1 MKKIRHTIII
11 SIALLS
17 VVISAGI
24 ARVSS
29 ADSTVITQATPTPRS
44 KPTPVLLG
52 TPLPAPSPTPTATP
66 LPSIAPKQALADLQ
80 SKIRTRMSVPEVR
93 HGRVGIKIVSLN
105 SGKVIFEND
114 ADKYFTPAS
123 NMKNFTIAAALE
135 KLGPDFKFKTRVYGA
150 RPDSAGFVKG
160 DLRIIGGGD
169 ITISTAFFGTSVDDP
184 ETYYK
189 GIDRLVDKISAAGVK
204 RVEGDL
210 VGDEGYFRGFAVPP
224 TWEWDDLQWRDGSE
238 VSALPINDNDVDLSI
253 KPGAP
258 GQPCVV
264 KITPPNTLFKIENV
278 CTTSGAGTK
287 RQLTVNKRLDQ
298 NYLWV
303 GGSMPADDKAFT
315 GALTVSHPAD
325 LFLAI
330 LRERLAKRG
339 ILVGG
344 QTNTFHNNDY
354 HPTTPLRPV
363 TDRFTADMVPTE
375 LTSVES
381 PPFSVIA
388 AKTMKPSQNMYTETI
403 LWALGEI
410 ANTRDPGYI
419 IKIDNSPLPQRP
431 NSFDLGLAQ
440 TKSFRDLVG
449 IAPDAVIQ
457 YDGSG
462 MSRHDVITPN
472 AVVQLYT
479 YMAKQSKNAQVWL
492 DSLSIGGVDGTLR
505 NRFKGT
511 AAEGNMRGKTGT
523 LDQVSALSGYVTTAS
538 GEKLIVSIIV
548 NGVPKTINRTSLAD
562 DIVVSLANFNGK
574 VD

>member
-1 MKKIRHTIII
+1 M
-11 SIALLS
+11 
-17 VVISAGI
+17 
-24 ARVSS
+24 
-29 ADSTVITQATPTPRS
+29 
-44 KPTPVLLG
+44 
-52 TPLPAPSPTPTATP
+52 
-66 LPSIAPKQALADLQ
+66 LA
-80 SKIRTRMSVPEVR
+80 SEVR
-93 HGRVGIKIVSLN
+93 RGRVGIKIVSLN

-150 RPDSAGFVKG
+150 KPDSAGLVRG

-169 ITISTAFFGTSVDDP
+169 ITISTVFFGTSVDDP

-189 GIDRLVDKISAAGVK
+189 GIDRLVDKIEAAGIK

-210 VGDEGYFRGFAVPP
+210 VGDEGYFRGFAIPP

-258 GQPCVV
+258 GEPCVV

-278 CTTSGAGTK
+278 CTTSAAGTK

-330 LRERLAKRG
+330 LKERLAKRG
-339 ILVGG
+339 IVVSG
-344 QTNTFHNNDY
+344 QPYTTRNADF
-354 HPTTPLRPV
+354 HPTVPLHPPV
-363 TDRFTADMVPTE
+363 TSYTADRMPFE
-375 LTSVES
+375 LTSLES

-403 LWALGEI
+403 LWALGEATETDPRAENPPMI
-410 ANTRDPGYI
+410 AGAVYPE
-419 IKIDNSPLPQRP
+419 RP
-431 NSFDLGLAQ
+431 TSADLGLRA
-440 TKSFRDLVG
+440 TKKFRDLIG
-449 IAPDAVIQ
+449 IPSDAVIQ

-472 AVVQLYT
+472 AVIQLYT
-479 YMAKQSKNAQVWL
+479 YMAKQSKNGQVWL

-523 LDQVSALSGYVTTAS
+523 LDQDSALSGYVTTAS
-538 GEKLIVSIIV
+538 GEKVILSIIV
-548 NGVPKTINRTSLAD
+548 NGVPKTSDRTSLAD
-562 DIVVSLANFNGK
+562 DIVVSLANFKGK
-574 VD
+574 ID